1 MAASVSHA
9 NAYKRSAPSYPCC
22 KSATPC
28 KFVPDAKPILK
39 VSYTVIAR
47 KYRPQ
52 KFADITAQEHITRT
66 LQNAIRTGRIAHGYI
81 FAGSRGVGKTT
92 SARILAKALNCEKIL
107 TDDTYRHEV
116 AEPCGVCESCQDF
129 DAGASVNIAEF
140 DAASNNSVEDI
151 RILRENVRYGP
162 QKGKYKVYIIDEFHM
177 LSTAAF
183 NAFLKTLE
191 EPPPHAVFIFAT
203 TELHKVPATI
213 SSRCQK
219 FIFKRIA
226 ADDIAQRL
234 AQICQQEHIDIDQES
249 LNLIARKADGAMRDA
264 QSLLDQVIAFCTESG
279 KGKIEY
285 AAVADLLN
293 IIDDERF
300 FDVSDA
306 ILEQDSRKMLS
317 VSQFVYQNGFDVS
330 DFLQRLTAHFRN
342 FLIVKNVRSTKLI
355 ETAEHWKKRY
365 EKDAERFSTDALM
378 RYVDAITEAEQSIK
392 FAREP
397 QLRLE
402 VLLLKLMTLKDSSDF
417 EARLAK
423 VEQAVQLLQEEIK
436 KKNLARV

>member
-1 MAASVSHA
+1 
-9 NAYKRSAPSYPCC
+9 
-22 KSATPC
+22 
-28 KFVPDAKPILK
+28 

-52 KFADITAQEHITRT
+52 RFADITAQEHITRT

-107 TDDTYRHEV
+107 TDETYRQKV
-116 AEPCGVCESCQDF
+116 AEPCGMCESCQDF

-330 DFLQRLTAHFRN
+330 DFLQRLIAHFRN

-378 RYVDAITEAEQSIK
+378 RYIDAITEAEQSIR

-402 VLLLKLMTLKDSSDF
+402 ILLFKLMALKDNSEL

-436 KKNLARV
+436 KKRIWHASRAAYSSKHYRSTFTQKRDRIYSTNGTAAGIFASD

>member
-1 MAASVSHA
+1 M
-9 NAYKRSAPSYPCC
+9 
-22 KSATPC
+22 
-28 KFVPDAKPILK
+28 
-39 VSYTVIAR
+39 SYTVIAR

-52 KFADITAQEHITRT
+52 KFSDITAQEHITRT
-66 LQNAIRTGRIAHGYI
+66 LQNAIRAGRIAHGYI
-81 FAGSRGVGKTT
+81 FSGSRGVGKTT

-107 TDDTYRHEV
+107 TDDIYRRNV
-116 AEPCGVCESCQDF
+116 AEPCGVCESCRDF
-129 DAGASVNIAEF
+129 DAGASLNIAEF
-140 DAASNNSVEDI
+140 DAASNNGVDDI
-151 RILRENVRYGP
+151 RVLRENVRYGP

-191 EPPPHAVFIFAT
+191 EPPPHAIFIFAT

-234 AQICQQEHIDIDQES
+234 AQICAQEQIDIDPES
-249 LNLIARKADGAMRDA
+249 LSLIARKADGAMRDA
-264 QSLLDQVIAFCTESG
+264 QSLLDQVIAFCAESG

-285 AAVADLLN
+285 AAVSELLN
-293 IIDDERF
+293 VIDEERF

-306 ILEQDSRKMLS
+306 LVEQDSRKMLE
-317 VSQFVYQNGFDVS
+317 VSQFVYQNGFDMS
-330 DFLQRLTAHFRN
+330 DFLQRLVAHFRN
-342 FLIVKNVRSTKLI
+342 FLIVKHVRSSKLI
-355 ETAEHWKKRY
+355 ETTEHLKKRY
-365 EKDAERFSTDALM
+365 EKDAEKFSVEALM
-378 RYVDAITEAEQSIK
+378 RYLDAIAQAESSVK

-402 VLLLKLMTLKDSSDF
+402 VLLFKLLSLKDSGDL

-423 VEQAVQLLQEEIK
+423 LEKAVQALQEEVK
-436 KKNLARV
+436 KKTLAKA